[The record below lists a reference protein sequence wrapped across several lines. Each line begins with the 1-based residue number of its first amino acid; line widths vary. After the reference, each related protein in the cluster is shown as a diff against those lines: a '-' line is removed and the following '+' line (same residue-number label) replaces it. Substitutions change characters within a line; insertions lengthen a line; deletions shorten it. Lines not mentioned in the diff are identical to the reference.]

1 MIVPLAK
8 TDEMWRD
15 AVAGMDKPD
24 AVREIDALGVLMRCS
39 KVRGR

>member
-8 TDEMWRD
+8 TDEMWRG

-24 AVREIDALGVLMRCS
+24 AAV
-39 KVRGR
+39 GRSEGGDDWPT